1 MPSAYKVTSDPF
13 YVNGNLTESAAS
25 TYTETEISLP
35 LDSLNREG
43 ILVHAVYFS
52 GEEPERVP
60 NAISQIRMQ
69 VTTTSK
75 TGMVG
80 ANDANL
86 LSRQEKYITG
96 GAAEFS
102 GPHVIDVI
110 ASNEPYQES
119 DNLGLVATDNLFL
132 AIQGTNQGAAKAC
145 QFRAV
150 CSRIKLTADAY
161 AALVTNELSS

>member
-1 MPSAYKVTSDPF
+1 MAKAYTVTSDPF
-13 YVNGNLTESAAS
+13 YVNGSLTESAPS
-25 TYTETEISLP
+25 TYTQTEISLP

-43 ILVHAVYFS
+43 IIVHAIYYS

-60 NAISQIRMQ
+60 NALSQIRMQ

-75 TGMVG
+75 TQIVG

-86 LSRQEKYITG
+86 LSRQEKYVMG

-102 GPHVIDVI
+102 GPHMIDVI
-110 ASNEPYQES
+110 ASNEPYQVA

-132 AIQGTNQGAAKAC
+132 AIQGTNQAAAKSC

-150 CSRIKLTADAY
+150 CSRIKLSADAY